1 MMVAN
6 NDSKNIQ
13 IRKAMEKNGMGQFSE
28 DKPKEKRRKK
38 SKDEE
43 PAFEM
48 TKADEGDIKSKTKRT
63 KRSLS
68 G

>member
-28 DKPKEKRRKK
+28 DKPKEKRKKK

-43 PAFEM
+43 PAVEM
-48 TKADEGDIKSKTKRT
+48 TKAD
-63 KRSLS
+63 
-68 G
+68 